1 MQVKEL
7 ISEYGKHLQQAIGVS
22 ESTRH
27 QYIHYVQRFLNEKF
41 TDVFQD
47 KPINLQPSELIQY
60 VIKQREHHHV
70 PVLKSMLTALRSF
83 LRYLQLKGLCEAR
96 LVNAI
101 PSLPAWK
108 LAGIPNYLT
117 KEQLDKFLTSS
128 DCETPTERRDYAI
141 ALCLARLGLRR
152 KEVACLTLDDIDW
165 RSGILRITS
174 SKSRRF
180 SSLPLPEDLGKAIV
194 SYLRDGRPPT
204 EERRVFVCHRHR
216 VGAPL
221 QSAAIGTIIRRRFKR
236 TGMEVSSR
244 GTHIL
249 RHTVASHM
257 VQKGVTIKE
266 VADLLRHRSLDTT
279 VIYTKVNL
287 PMLLEVALPWPKEG
301 EIT

>member
-27 QYIHYVQRFLNEKF
+27 QYIHYVQRFLSEKF

-83 LRYLQLKGLCEAR
+83 LRYLQMKGLCEAR

-128 DCETPTERRDYAI
+128 DCETPTGRRDYAI

-216 VGAPL
+216 IGQPL

-279 VIYTKVNL
+279 VIYTKINL

>member
-7 ISEYGKHLQQAIGVS
+7 ISEYDKHLQQAIGVS

-27 QYIHYVQRFLNEKF
+27 QYIHYVQRFLSEKF

-47 KPINLQPSELIQY
+47 KPTNLQPSELIQY
-60 VIKQREHHHV
+60 VIKQREHNNV

-83 LRYLQLKGLCEAR
+83 LRYLQMKGLCEAR
-96 LVNAI
+96 LVNAV
-101 PSLPAWK
+101 PSFPAWK
-108 LAGIPNYLT
+108 LSRIPSHLT
-117 KEQLDKFLTSS
+117 KEQLRKFLASFDRKS
-128 DCETPTERRDYAI
+128 PTGRRDYAI

-152 KEVACLTLDDIDW
+152 KEVTHIALDDIDW
-165 RSGILRITS
+165 RSGILHITS

-180 SSLPLPEDLGKAIV
+180 SSLPLPEDVGKAIV
-194 SYLRDGRPPT
+194 NYLRSGRPPT

-216 VGAPL
+216 LGAPL

-236 TGMEVSSR
+236 TGMKVPSR

-249 RHTVASHM
+249 RHTVATHM
-257 VQKGVTIKE
+257 VQQGVSIKE
-266 VADLLRHRSLDTT
+266 VADFLRHRSLDTT

>member
-1 MQVKEL
+1 MSQKG
-7 ISEYGKHLQQAIGVS
+7 IINEYDKHLRQTIGVA
-22 ESTRH
+22 ESTRC
-27 QYIHYVQRFLNEKF
+27 QYTRYVLHFLSETG
-41 TDVFQD
+41 TDVFLD
-47 KPINLQPSELIQY
+47 KSINLQPSELIQY
-60 VIKQREHHHV
+60 VIKQREHHPL
-70 PVLKSMLTALRSF
+70 PVLKSMITALRSF
-83 LRYLQLKGLCEAR
+83 LRFLQMKGLCEAR
-96 LVNAI
+96 LVNAV

-117 KEQLDKFLTSS
+117 KEQLDKFLTSF
-128 DCETPTERRDYAI
+128 DCETPTGRRDYAI

-152 KEVACLTLDDIDW
+152 KEVTHITLDDIDW
-165 RSGILRITS
+165 RSGILRIAS

-180 SSLPLPEDLGKAIV
+180 SSLPLPEDVGKAIV
-194 SYLRDGRPPT
+194 DYLRDGRPPT
-204 EERRVFVCHRHR
+204 EERQIFVCHRHR
-216 VGAPL
+216 IGRPL
-221 QSAAIGTIIRRRFKR
+221 QSVAIGNIIRRRFKR

-287 PMLLEVALPWPKEG
+287 PMLVEVALPWPKEG
-301 EIT
+301 ERP